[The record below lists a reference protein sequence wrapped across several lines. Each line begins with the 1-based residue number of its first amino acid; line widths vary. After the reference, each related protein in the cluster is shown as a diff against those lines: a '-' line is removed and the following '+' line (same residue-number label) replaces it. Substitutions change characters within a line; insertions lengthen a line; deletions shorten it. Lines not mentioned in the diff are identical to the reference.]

1 MGAAKSSEGNES
13 SGGSGSS
20 EPFKKKGKVML
31 IDESE
36 IALHRTLVNRWI
48 EAFNEHNVSAIVSLY
63 AGDAELFDSGMKHPR
78 RGRNEIEC
86 WFTKRF
92 QSMPS
97 ITYIPAYHL
106 FPLYQLFDEAQA
118 AVSWTVSGKSPRL
131 LGLAWLS
138 RPFKV
143 DGVSIFTFHEGLI
156 QKQRGYY
163 DHLSVLE
170 QIVPPLKWILPVRL

>member
-1 MGAAKSSEGNES
+1 
-13 SGGSGSS
+13 
-20 EPFKKKGKVML
+20 ML

-78 RGRNEIEC
+78 CGRNEIER
-86 WFTKRF
+86 WFTRRF

-97 ITYIPAYHL
+97 ITYIPVYHL

-118 AVSWTVSGKSPRL
+118 AVTWTVSGKSPRL

-138 RPFKV
+138 RPFEV
-143 DGVSIFTFHEGLI
+143 DGVSIFTFQDGLI

-170 QIVPPLKWILPVRL
+170 QIAPPLKWILPVRL